1 MNENLINNLRVSS
14 LAGKLPSTIK
24 KVGDI
29 SLDDIK
35 TVRSIAKQNNKN
47 FNNLDEK
54 DPAIPMTEMI
64 RKLKK

>member
-35 TVRSIAKQNNKN
+35 TVRSIAK
-47 FNNLDEK
+47 
-54 DPAIPMTEMI
+54 
-64 RKLKK
+64 